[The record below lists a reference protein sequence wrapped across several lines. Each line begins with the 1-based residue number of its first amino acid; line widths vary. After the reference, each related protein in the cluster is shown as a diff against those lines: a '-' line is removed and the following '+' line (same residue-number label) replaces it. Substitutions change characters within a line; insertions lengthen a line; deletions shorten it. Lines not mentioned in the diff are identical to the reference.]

1 MAVATRATLCA
12 SSIEPAAAQQLQ
24 LQQVHGER
32 LRVVVVVAVGV
43 RAQQARAEGAPVE
56 VLLALVVVLVELCGV
71 ERRGLVAVREDEPAT
86 RSAAVMRK
94 TRLRSKPVAQS

>member
-32 LRVVVVVAVGV
+32 MRVVVLAVGV
-43 RAQQARAEGAPVE
+43 HAQHARAEGAPVE
-56 VLLALVVVLVELCGV
+56 VLLALVPDLVELCGV

-94 TRLRSKPVAQS
+94 TRLWWKPVAQS

>member
-12 SSIEPAAAQQLQ
+12 SSIELAAAQQLQ

-43 RAQQARAEGAPVE
+43 RAQQARDEGTPVE
-56 VLLALVVVLVELCGV
+56 VLLAHVLGVVASP
-71 ERRGLVAVREDEPAT
+71 RHI
-86 RSAAVMRK
+86 S
-94 TRLRSKPVAQS
+94 

>member
-1 MAVATRATLCA
+1 MAVATHATLCA

-32 LRVVVVVAVGV
+32 LRVVVVVVAVGV

-56 VLLALVVVLVELCGV
+56 VLLAHVLDAAASS
-71 ERRGLVAVREDEPAT
+71 AVT
-86 RSAAVMRK
+86 
-94 TRLRSKPVAQS
+94 